1 MKLTFNSLDKIN
13 YINIGLMLISLC
25 LSIVLPFEILLLSYA
40 ILGPLHYLTEISW
53 LKDRNF
59 FLKKQSDRIWVYL
72 LSAFILLG
80 SASFIN
86 SHYLKIFQQWNLIA
100 LYILFVTIMVFMLF
114 EHPFLRMIG
123 IFFAILGSMVFVYN
137 HFLVILLAIY
147 LTTLIH
153 VYVFTGAFILSGSLK
168 SKSFSGYL
176 SFVIFIACPI
186 LCFVI
191 LPGLS
196 HPASAWSM
204 ASYTSTFTILNH
216 TTLEQFFGYNSAA
229 FIDIFHHPV
238 SILITRFMAFAYTY
252 HYLNW
257 FSKTSVIKWHKISQ
271 KRFAVI
277 LAFWIGSLALYKVD
291 FMLAYKWLF
300 LLSYLHVLLEFPLNH
315 LSFIQIG
322 QGLKERLKT
331 FSLLPRS
338 G

>member
-13 YINIGLMLISLC
+13 YINIGLMLLSLG
-25 LSIVLPFEILLLSYA
+25 LSLVLPFEILLLSYS

-59 FLKKQSDRIWVYL
+59 FLKKQSDRIWLYL

-80 SASFIN
+80 SASFVN
-86 SHYLKIFQQWNLIA
+86 SHYLKIFQEWNLIA
-100 LYILFVTIMVFMLF
+100 LYILFVTILVFIIF
-114 EHPFLRMIG
+114 EHPFLRMMG
-123 IFFAILGSMVFVYN
+123 IFFAILGSMIFVYN

-153 VYVFTGAFILSGSLK
+153 VYIFTGAFILSGSLK
-168 SKSFSGYL
+168 SHSFSGYL
-176 SFVIFIACPI
+176 SFAIFILCPI
-186 LCFVI
+186 LCFI
-191 LPGLS
+191 LVPGLS
-196 HPASAWSM
+196 HPASVWSM
-204 ASYTSTFTILNH
+204 NSYTSTFTILNH
-216 TTLEQFFGYNSAA
+216 TTLEQFFGYNSSV

-257 FSKTSVIKWHKISQ
+257 FSKTSVIKWHKISK
-271 KRFAVI
+271 KRFFVI
-277 LAFWIGSLALYKVD
+277 MGFWIGSLVLYKID
-291 FMLAYKWLF
+291 FLLAYKWLF

-322 QGLKERLKT
+322 QNIHQRFKPTSVLNT
-331 FSLLPRS
+331 TN
-338 G
+338 